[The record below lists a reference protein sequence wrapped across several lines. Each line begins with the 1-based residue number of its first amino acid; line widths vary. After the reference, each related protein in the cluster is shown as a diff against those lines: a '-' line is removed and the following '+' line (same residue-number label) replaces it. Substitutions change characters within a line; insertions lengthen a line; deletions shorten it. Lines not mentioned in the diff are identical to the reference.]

1 MIIEELLRYGIA
13 HTEEKTV
20 IDASPAVLIETAVE
34 RGEGELTGTGS
45 LSVITGQ

>member
-20 IDASPAVLIETAVE
+20 IDASPAVLIETAV
-34 RGEGELTGTGS
+34 
-45 LSVITGQ
+45 